1 MTREQAK
8 KRIEELRKLLN
19 RYNYEYY
26 VLAKPSISDHEFD
39 MLMKELQQ
47 LEQQWPEFYDPN
59 SPTQRVG
66 GTVTK
71 EFPVKRHK
79 YPMYSLDNSYSFAD
93 LKAWDER
100 VRRAIGNDFTYC
112 VELKYDGTSLSV
124 EYQKGHFREAITRGD
139 GVQGDDVTNNA
150 RTIRSLPLV
159 IDAPDVPDE
168 LFVRGEVLM
177 AIKNFERINAER
189 KARGEEPFMNPRNLA
204 AGTLKQQDSRIVAQR
219 GLDFVPWQ
227 MLGENLP
234 VKTQF
239 EAMNKLIEWG
249 FLIHR
254 EAFTLAHTLD
264 QVMDFINTWEVK
276 RFEFDYQTDGIV
288 IKVNEFDK
296 QRELGF
302 TAKYP
307 RWAIAYKFP
316 AERKATKLL
325 RVEFQVG
332 RTGKVTPVA
341 IFEPVVLGGTVVQ
354 RASLHNEDII
364 KALDLHEG
372 DTIYVEKAG
381 EVIPQVVAVDKSKRQ
396 PGAKPIR
403 FPSECPVC
411 HTPLVKID
419 ANYYCVNT
427 AGCAPQQIAAL
438 EHFVSRNA
446 MDIDGL
452 GKETVELLYNNGLVH
467 TPADLYDLTKEQL
480 IRLEGIRDKTAE
492 NILRGIEKSKQRPPE
507 KLLYALGIPHV
518 GESTAKKLIRRFGS
532 IDRIARA
539 SVEELMQTPDVGQVV
554 AESIYKYFHNPGNL
568 AMLERLRKA
577 GLQFEARQE
586 APENNVL
593 QGKKFVVSGTFKH
606 FSRDQI
612 KADIE
617 RYGGEV
623 SSSVS
628 SKTDYLLAGEKPGP
642 SKVAKAQALGI
653 PIISEEDYLRMT
665 GRA

>member
-26 VLAKPSISDHEFD
+26 VLAKPSISDYEFD
-39 MLMKELQQ
+39 MLMKELQK

-124 EYQKGHFREAITRGD
+124 EYRNGRFFEAITRGD
-139 GVQGDDVTNNA
+139 GIQGDDVTNNA

-168 LFVRGEVLM
+168 LFVRGEVL
-177 AIKNFERINAER
+177 ISVKNFERINAER

-227 MLGENLP
+227 MLGEKLP

-239 EAMNKLIEWG
+239 EAMNKLIDWG
-249 FLIHR
+249 FLLHR
-254 EAFTLAHTLD
+254 EAFTLAHNLD

-296 QRELGF
+296 QQELGF

-341 IFEPVVLGGTVVQ
+341 IFEPVILGGTVVQ

-381 EVIPQVVAVDKSKRQ
+381 EVIPQVVAVDKSKRL

-452 GKETVELLYNNGLVH
+452 GKETVELLYNNGLVR

-554 AESIYKYFHNPGNL
+554 AESIYKYFHNPDNL

-577 GLQFEARQE
+577 GLQFEARRE

-593 QGKKFVVSGTFKH
+593 QGKKFVVSGTFQH

-617 RYGGEV
+617 RHGGEV

>member
-1 MTREQAK
+1 MTREQAR

-26 VLAKPSISDHEFD
+26 VLAKPSISDYKFD
-39 MLMKELQQ
+39 MLMKELQK

-124 EYQKGHFREAITRGD
+124 EYQNGRFHEAITRGD

-159 IDAPDVPDE
+159 IEAPDVPAE

-177 AIKNFERINAER
+177 SRKNFERINEER

-234 VKTQF
+234 VKSQY

-249 FLIHR
+249 FLLHR
-254 EAFTLAHTLD
+254 EAFTLAHNLD
-264 QVMDFINTWEVK
+264 EVMDFINTWEVK
-276 RFEFDYQTDGIV
+276 RFEFDFQTDGIV

-296 QRELGF
+296 QQELGF

-372 DTIYVEKAG
+372 DTVFVEKAG
-381 EVIPQVVAVDKSKRQ
+381 EVIPQVVAVDKSKRL
-396 PGAKPIR
+396 PGAKPVR

-438 EHFVSRNA
+438 EHFVGRNA

-452 GKETVELLYNNGLVH
+452 GKETVELLYNEGLVH
-467 TPADLYDLTKEQL
+467 NPADLYDLTKEQL

-532 IDRIARA
+532 IDNVGRA
-539 SVEELMQTPDVGQVV
+539 SIKELMQTPDVGRVV
-554 AESIYKYFHNPGNL
+554 AESIYKFFHNPDNL
-568 AMLERLRKA
+568 KMLERLRKA
-577 GLQFEARQE
+577 GLQFEAR
-586 APENNVL
+586 PESPEQNL
-593 QGKKFVVSGTFKH
+593 LHGKKFVVSGTFQH
-606 FSRDQI
+606 FSREQI
-612 KADIE
+612 KEDIE
-617 RYGGEV
+617 HYGGEV

-642 SKVAKAQALGI
+642 SKVAKAQALGV
-653 PIISEEDYLRMT
+653 PIISEEDYLHMT
-665 GRA
+665 GRG